1 MGACGSKD
9 PKTSGGTESA
19 KRHDTSQHVANGDG
33 AEKHPDFGLKETH
46 DLKKFLGR
54 GGTGDTYLF
63 IDKRNQ
69 QPVAI
74 KLIKRPIPKVILP
87 NILREIRVQPQL
99 TPVAVDCASTVSQIL
114 SCQPLRFL
122 LTCCAFTAHW
132 SSLIVLAVYRYKQS

>member
-9 PKTSGGTESA
+9 PKTSGGGEST
-19 KRHDTSQHVANGDG
+19 KRYESSNHTANGDG
-33 AEKHPDFGLKETH
+33 AENHPDFGLKQTH

-63 IDKRNQ
+63 TDKRNN

-87 NILREIRVQPQL
+87 NILREIRVQFCP
-99 TPVAVDCASTVSQIL
+99 ASEPPGL
-114 SCQPLRFL
+114 
-122 LTCCAFTAHW
+122 
-132 SSLIVLAVYRYKQS
+132 

>member
-9 PKTSGGTESA
+9 PKTSGGGEST
-19 KRHDTSQHVANGDG
+19 KRYDTANQSANGDS
-33 AEKHPDFGLKETH
+33 ADKHPDFGLKETH

-63 IDKRNQ
+63 TDKRNS

-87 NILREIRVQPQL
+87 NILREIRVQ
-99 TPVAVDCASTVSQIL
+99 SL
-114 SCQPLRFL
+114 SAP
-122 LTCCAFTAHW
+122 
-132 SSLIVLAVYRYKQS
+132 

>member
-9 PKTSGGTESA
+9 PKTSGGGEST
-19 KRHDTSQHVANGDG
+19 KRYDTANQSANGDG
-33 AEKHPDFGLKETH
+33 AESHPDFGLKETH

-63 IDKRNQ
+63 TDKRNN

-87 NILREIRVQPQL
+87 NILREIRVQSL
-99 TPVAVDCASTVSQIL
+99 SIL
-114 SCQPLRFL
+114 SKLQTP
-122 LTCCAFTAHW
+122 
-132 SSLIVLAVYRYKQS
+132 

>member
-9 PKTSGGTESA
+9 PKTSGGTESS
-19 KRHDTSQHVANGDG
+19 KRHETTHQIANGDG
-33 AEKHPDFGLKETH
+33 AQNHPDFGLKETH

-63 IDKRNQ
+63 TDKRNN

-87 NILREIRVQPQL
+87 NILREIRVCLPYKSQHSLKPLQMSARSYHISL
-99 TPVAVDCASTVSQIL
+99 TSPMLPS
-114 SCQPLRFL
+114 
-122 LTCCAFTAHW
+122 LT
-132 SSLIVLAVYRYKQS
+132 S